1 VRRRIRARLARHE
14 NIFTLLW
21 YLHLVRNEDPR
32 GPVPPAG
39 WLAQWRRRRE
49 LARDITS
56 TAGLVLA
63 VAAFF
68 TLIAAVCVAV
78 FVLN

>member
-1 VRRRIRARLARHE
+1 MSRLTE
-14 NIFTLLW
+14 
-21 YLHLVRNEDPR
+21 
-32 GPVPPAG
+32 
-39 WLAQWRRRRE
+39 WRQRRE

-78 FVLN
+78 FVFN